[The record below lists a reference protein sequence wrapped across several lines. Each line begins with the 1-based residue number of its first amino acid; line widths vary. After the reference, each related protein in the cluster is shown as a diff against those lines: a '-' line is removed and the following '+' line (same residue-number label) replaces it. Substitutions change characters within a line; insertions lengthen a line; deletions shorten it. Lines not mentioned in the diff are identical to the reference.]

1 MMKWR
6 REDIEITF
14 PYQGICFFQL
24 IDPKFQF
31 RFMKR
36 QHLIDVTEVFR
47 TLSAEKKYRVAKLA
61 FYLFL
66 FIIVI
71 IRFSLLFGYRILA
84 AGSLSLYQS
93 EEELD
98 IRSSFLEF

>member
-1 MMKWR
+1 MKWR

-24 IDPKFQF
+24 IDPKFQFRFVFACVCVHVGIEILVYCHNFLFWCF

-71 IRFSLLFGYRILA
+71 IRFVIST
-84 AGSLSLYQS
+84 
-93 EEELD
+93 
-98 IRSSFLEF
+98 